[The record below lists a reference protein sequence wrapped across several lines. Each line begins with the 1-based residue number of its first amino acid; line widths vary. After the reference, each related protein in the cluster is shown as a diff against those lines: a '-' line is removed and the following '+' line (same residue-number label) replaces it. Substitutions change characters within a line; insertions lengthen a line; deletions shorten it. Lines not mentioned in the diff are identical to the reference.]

1 MRLEWVLNIKHYT
14 TKVISAVVVM
24 AARRRDMHGHGWRG
38 HCQGIP
44 LRACGCVLHVAAA
57 DCELLSLFVTIFH
70 AKLLLCVF
78 LVCEAKNFSF
88 WCLNHILQCAV
99 VF

>member
-1 MRLEWVLNIKHYT
+1 MGAEQQALHHQGYFRGGRCGG
-14 TKVISAVVVM
+14 
-24 AARRRDMHGHGWRG
+24 RRRDLHGHGRRG
-38 HCQGIP
+38 QCQGIP
-44 LRACGCVLHVAAA
+44 LRVCSCVLHVAAA

-70 AKLLLCVF
+70 DKLLHCVF
-78 LVCEAKNFSF
+78 LVYDAKNFSF